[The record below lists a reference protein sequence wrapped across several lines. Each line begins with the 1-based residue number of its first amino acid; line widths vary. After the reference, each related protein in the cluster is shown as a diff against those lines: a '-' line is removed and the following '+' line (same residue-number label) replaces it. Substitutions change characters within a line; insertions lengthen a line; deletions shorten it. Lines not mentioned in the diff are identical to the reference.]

1 MDQDSE
7 LKADKYFYILK
18 MALET
23 GLPTLMEE
31 ILTTIHKL
39 YGWNCLI
46 GEELDNCVYPEGR
59 KPPAKNGRQPRLL
72 IDAIVDSVIDCAFD
86 ANS

>member
-1 MDQDSE
+1 
-7 LKADKYFYILK
+7 

-31 ILTTIHKL
+31 TLSTIHKL

-46 GEELDNCVYPEGR
+46 GDELDNCVFLEER
-59 KPPAKNGRQPRLL
+59 KPPAKNGRHARLL
-72 IDAIVDSVIDCAFD
+72 IDAIVYSVNECAFE
-86 ANS
+86 AN